1 MRVMIPLFT
10 SSIGSTMIFPSEAA
24 VTDAAT
30 NLLSGSTMISL
41 LSVSPLSA
49 PGGHESASGGVLVFP
64 GT

>member
-1 MRVMIPLFT
+1 MPLLT
-10 SSIGSTMIFPSEAA
+10 SRMGGTMIFPSG
-24 VTDAAT
+24 VVVVDAIM
-30 NLLSGSTMISL
+30 NLSLGSTVMSL